1 LTNQTFKSPTGE
13 TPVLNSLIVLIECQQ
28 KSTLGKAAVTA
39 GVALAFAGVTGAEKL
54 ENSPVARLRVKPCF

>member
-1 LTNQTFKSPTGE
+1 
-13 TPVLNSLIVLIECQQ
+13 LIECQQ